1 MQIQIADGLPLVEL
15 RLGHAGRAVRIQRV
29 LIDTGS
35 GSTVISSLRAREIG
49 VIPEPQDPI
58 RTLRGVGGME
68 VVFVKRVDYILVDR
82 RRFKNFEIELSPLDY
97 GLEINGILG
106 LDFLTATRAIVDLK
120 HLELRFGRATKE
132 I

>member
-1 MQIQIADGLPLVEL
+1 MRIQIADGLPLVEL
-15 RLGHAGRAVRIQRV
+15 RLGHAGRAVQIQRV

-68 VVFVKRVDYILVDR
+68 VVFVKRVDYIQVDR
-82 RRFKNFEIELSPLDY
+82 RKFKNFEIELSPLEY
-97 GLEINGILG
+97 GLAINGILG

-120 HLELRFGRATKE
+120 HLELRFGRE
-132 I
+132 

>member
-1 MQIQIADGLPLVEL
+1 MRIQIVDGLPLVEL
-15 RLGHAGRAVRIQRV
+15 RLGHAGRAVQIQRV

-68 VVFVKRVDYILVDR
+68 VVFVKRVDYIVVDR
-82 RRFKNFEIELSPLDY
+82 RKFKNFEIELSPLDY
-97 GLEINGILG
+97 GLGINGILG

-120 HLELRFGRATKE
+120 HLELRFGRATRE

>member
-1 MQIQIADGLPLVEL
+1 MRIQIADGLPLVEL
-15 RLGHAGRAVRIQRV
+15 RLGHAGRVVLIQRV

-68 VVFVKRVDYILVDR
+68 VVFVKRVDYITVDR
-82 RRFKNFEIELSPLDY
+82 RKFKNFEIELSPLDY
-97 GLEINGILG
+97 GLNINGILG

-120 HLELRFGRATKE
+120 HLELRFGRATR
-132 I
+132 

>member
-1 MQIQIADGLPLVEL
+1 MRIQIADGLPLVEL
-15 RLGHAGRAVRIQRV
+15 RLGHAGRAVQIKRV

-68 VVFVKRVDYILVDR
+68 VVFVKRVDYIQVDR
-82 RRFKNFEIELSPLDY
+82 RKFKNFEIELSPLDY
-97 GLEINGILG
+97 GLAINGILG

-120 HLELRFGRATKE
+120 HLELRFGRD
-132 I
+132 